1 MNKLRSESHGPYSD
15 HVIFHDLQTQTW
27 SDGTVAIITI
37 GHVRRCIGVVAVV
50 HAHERYSH
58 IVIVLYYNVDVGAA
72 AAVDVDDDD
81 DDDDGDGDG
90 DGGGVGDCHVV
101 FGTIM
106 FGTVAECVPYWG
118 LQSAFWPVKSP
129 P

>member
-1 MNKLRSESHGPYSD
+1 M
-15 HVIFHDLQTQTW
+15 
-27 SDGTVAIITI
+27 AIITI

-81 DDDDGDGDG
+81 DDGGGGGDGGDGDG
-90 DGGGVGDCHVV
+90 DCDGVGDCHVV

-118 LQSAFWPVKSP
+118 LQSAFWLVKSP